1 MTPELLS
8 PARDLPTAIDAILS
22 GADSVYIG
30 APEFGARKSAAN
42 SVEDIKKLCEFAH
55 LYGCKVYAALNTILY
70 DAELPRAAK
79 IAEELWDAGVDAI
92 IAQDLGL
99 LRVASRRIKFHAS
112 TQCHA
117 DSADKAGFLE
127 AAGFAAV
134 VLARETPLE
143 GISAAAGAIG
153 VPIECFVHGALCVSY
168 SGQCYLSYKIGGRSG
183 NRGECAQPC
192 RMLYEFIDANGA
204 EIAPPRHYLSL
215 RDMNRISALS
225 EMIDAGARILK
236 IEGRLKD
243 SGYVKNATAAYRAAL
258 YEQLKKRGLPRASY
272 GESRA
277 VFSPDLQ
284 KTFNRRFCL
293 YHLRGIE
300 RGCGSFSTP
309 KAIGEF
315 LGEAEAV
322 FPGGFKMKNA
332 EKIFSNGDGLFFET
346 GLGGGFGAG
355 VSAVEGDTVKI
366 GRPGEKLCIPPR
378 AKIWRNRDVKFERA
392 LAGKISRKMPV
403 RISVSDAGEFYL
415 FSILTSDNRG
425 ISFSLKERKS
435 DFEESKNFLSE
446 KNKFLQALSRLGD
459 TPFECPEPKIECQTL
474 PHMPVSKIG
483 ELRRG
488 LADGLKMRILEEYEK
503 QRLSYERP
511 LPRKIKFSKPPFE
524 TDARANIA
532 NREAEKMYA
541 DMGFKISARAPEAG
555 GDISKIPLMRT
566 RHCVLRELGMCRKE
580 VKLDRRFSEPF
591 FLKSRD
597 GKFPLRFDCANC
609 QMFVLNPDS

>member
-1 MTPELLS
+1 
-8 PARDLPTAIDAILS
+8 
-22 GADSVYIG
+22 
-30 APEFGARKSAAN
+30 
-42 SVEDIKKLCEFAH
+42 
-55 LYGCKVYAALNTILY
+55 
-70 DAELPRAAK
+70 
-79 IAEELWDAGVDAI
+79 
-92 IAQDLGL
+92 
-99 LRVASRRIKFHAS
+99 
-112 TQCHA
+112 
-117 DSADKAGFLE
+117 
-127 AAGFAAV
+127 
-134 VLARETPLE
+134 
-143 GISAAAGAIG
+143 
-153 VPIECFVHGALCVSY
+153 
-168 SGQCYLSYKIGGRSG
+168 
-183 NRGECAQPC
+183 
-192 RMLYEFIDANGA
+192 
-204 EIAPPRHYLSL
+204 
-215 RDMNRISALS
+215 
-225 EMIDAGARILK
+225 
-236 IEGRLKD
+236 
-243 SGYVKNATAAYRAAL
+243 
-258 YEQLKKRGLPRASY
+258 
-272 GESRA
+272 
-277 VFSPDLQ
+277 
-284 KTFNRRFCL
+284 
-293 YHLRGIE
+293 
-300 RGCGSFSTP
+300 
-309 KAIGEF
+309 
-315 LGEAEAV
+315 
-322 FPGGFKMKNA
+322 MKNA

-415 FSILTSDNRG
+415 FSILTSDNRD

-580 VKLDRRFSEPF
+580 GKLDRRFSEPF